1 MFNRVIISFTIIFS
15 ATFLFTENRDKID
28 FSVLKKVM
36 SVNEHNK
43 KKIESIKLM
52 EKNRLIKKMSK
63 NAPSKY
69 KLSKQLNSPAIGEKK
84 DAPFVNDYL
93 LEKLNYMKTHNLHDS
108 NISNNSIANK
118 MSLRGYENQANNS
131 DRDCGACDYDYT
143 PYGSECCDSA
153 WEEFG
158 LTCAILESEYMWD
171 CSGCDCLGDG
181 DPVCG
186 DGYCSDDENFDNC
199 PEDCEST
206 LCDDS
211 GGNQTWISDGW
222 CDPINNYQY
231 CDFDGGDCCPC
242 TCIDA
247 ANDCTIYGGDCD
259 DCSAQGNPGD
269 ICEECIVCSDLGL

>member
-43 KKIESIKLM
+43 KKNESIKLM

-63 NAPSKY
+63 NAPYRY
-69 KLSKQLNSPAIGEKK
+69 KLSKQLNFPAIGEKK

-93 LEKLNYMKTHNLHDS
+93 LEKLNYMKTHNLHHS

-118 MSLRGYENQANNS
+118 MSLRGYENQTNNA
-131 DRDCGACDYDYT
+131 DRDCAACEYDYT

-153 WEEFG
+153 WADFE

-181 DPVCG
+181 DPV
-186 DGYCSDDENFDNC
+186 
-199 PEDCEST
+199 
-206 LCDDS
+206 
-211 GGNQTWISDGW
+211 
-222 CDPINNYQY
+222 
-231 CDFDGGDCCPC
+231 
-242 TCIDA
+242 
-247 ANDCTIYGGDCD
+247 
-259 DCSAQGNPGD
+259 
-269 ICEECIVCSDLGL
+269 